1 MQQSQQNSC
10 HSSLMVSQQ
19 QPSSQPCSCLPNPS
33 VTECMDCSYAPEVVN
48 EPVKNCGCAVAV
60 NNKVEQVCSH
70 SPKVPCELTCSTDR
84 WLPLKTRQPSQGPC
98 SKHCMN
104 GRCAKMNS
112 FAYGSSTLQQFSFP
126 AVNNQKQNR
135 SILLKNCIPSNLS
148 RMCVSDMQE
157 AHSMKKSQNQF
168 QSMAASSLPRR
179 QQQNGNDCLSAK
191 KYCLVCGVE
200 VKTGNKFGSS
210 FANSGDCGCNSR
222 EVYDLCEN
230 GNGYENGYVNECKSA
245 ANSYL
250 KVQQNTLKKQQ
261 PQQVSFRTPLT
272 VSQEQIMN
280 EQMPSTV
287 MSKELLYPS
296 STGMSQRYPCKQD
309 GSPTKEILMAECCL
323 QTPSPPTLRSS
334 CLSDPPVMGYMD
346 CSYAPE
352 VVNEPVKNC
361 GCALAVDTPKVLCK
375 SPCCSANRLPL
386 TTQQPRA
393 KMNSFTYHSRGLR
406 QLSFPAVNNE
416 KQSRSI
422 SFLKNS
428 IPSNLSRA
436 STSVTLNSFLMNSKF
451 KNVKDS
457 LDLVR
462 MMHRKTSGTNSLQSQ
477 ETDSMQKSQNQSE
490 TITSTLSG
498 SQQQQ
503 NGSDCWSKGNNCII
517 CGSEVKNGTKFTSSF
532 ANNGNNSYQN
542 GERPILFL
550 KKPLTPLNLSRTISS
565 DTLDSFII
573 NPNFKNVKD
582 SLDLKRMTLNRS
594 SENSSQSLQIN
605 KMQKSQNQSQLMTTS
620 SLTKRQQNGN
630 DSSSTGNNCIYCG
643 AEVKNGT
650 KSASLFANNG
660 NCSDNSG
667 GISDLNENGSK
678 NENESESVAS
688 IYLNTRTSSSARTSS
703 MLHFLADS
711 KAPLI
716 QQNTLQIQQ
725 SQQSGQMPTM
735 INISQQLLC
744 PSTGMSQ
751 LYPCPE
757 GREPT
762 KEIIS
767 QCSPPQSSCSCP
779 SDPSVMD
786 ISCAP
791 VPVANRSSN
800 KGPLTSSITVQQSQ
814 GLSSKS
820 CANGPRAKGGGLCS
834 KSTLLIYHSRALQPL
849 SFQVVNIKKYD
860 RSILLPK
867 NTFKPIK
874 PMKPLRPPLQPQR
887 PLKPLKPPLQPQRP
901 LKPLKPPLQPQRP
914 LQPLKPP
921 LQPQRPLKPLK
932 TFKPSKPVNLSI
944 MFTSGKI
951 SIVAPKVKEFPTLSK
966 KKNNSCIGF
975 QILINFQ

>member
-1 MQQSQQNSC
+1 
-10 HSSLMVSQQ
+10 
-19 QPSSQPCSCLPNPS
+19 
-33 VTECMDCSYAPEVVN
+33 
-48 EPVKNCGCAVAV
+48 
-60 NNKVEQVCSH
+60 
-70 SPKVPCELTCSTDR
+70 
-84 WLPLKTRQPSQGPC
+84 
-98 SKHCMN
+98 
-104 GRCAKMNS
+104 
-112 FAYGSSTLQQFSFP
+112 
-126 AVNNQKQNR
+126 
-135 SILLKNCIPSNLS
+135 
-148 RMCVSDMQE
+148 
-157 AHSMKKSQNQF
+157 
-168 QSMAASSLPRR
+168 
-179 QQQNGNDCLSAK
+179 
-191 KYCLVCGVE
+191 
-200 VKTGNKFGSS
+200 
-210 FANSGDCGCNSR
+210 
-222 EVYDLCEN
+222 
-230 GNGYENGYVNECKSA
+230 
-245 ANSYL
+245 
-250 KVQQNTLKKQQ
+250 
-261 PQQVSFRTPLT
+261 
-272 VSQEQIMN
+272 MN

-309 GSPTKEILMAECCL
+309 GPPTKEILMAECCL

-334 CLSDPPVMGYMD
+334 CLSDPPVMAYMD
-346 CSYAPE
+346 CSYAPK

-361 GCALAVDTPKVLCK
+361 GFALAVDTPKVLCK
-375 SPCCSANRLPL
+375 SPCCLANRLPL

-462 MMHRKTSGTNSLQSQ
+462 MMHRKTSGTNSSQSQ

-517 CGSEVKNGTKFTSSF
+517 CGSEVKNGTNFTSSF

-573 NPNFKNVKD
+573 NPNFKIVKD

-605 KMQKSQNQSQLMTTS
+605 KMQKSQNQSQLMATS

-643 AEVKNGT
+643 AEVKNRT
-650 KSASLFANNG
+650 KSASLFA
-660 NCSDNSG
+660 
-667 GISDLNENGSK
+667 
-678 NENESESVAS
+678 
-688 IYLNTRTSSSARTSS
+688 NTRTSSSARTSS

-725 SQQSGQMPTM
+725 SQQSPLGTSLMMCQQQKMNGQMPTM

-751 LYPCPE
+751 SYPCPE
-757 GREPT
+757 GGEPT

-767 QCSPPQSSCSCP
+767 QCSPPHSSFSCP

-786 ISCAP
+786 NSCAP

-849 SFQVVNIKKYD
+849 SFQVVNIKK
-860 RSILLPK
+860 
-867 NTFKPIK
+867 
-874 PMKPLRPPLQPQR
+874 
-887 PLKPLKPPLQPQRP
+887 
-901 LKPLKPPLQPQRP
+901 
-914 LQPLKPP
+914 
-921 LQPQRPLKPLK
+921 
-932 TFKPSKPVNLSI
+932 
-944 MFTSGKI
+944 
-951 SIVAPKVKEFPTLSK
+951 
-966 KKNNSCIGF
+966 
-975 QILINFQ
+975 